1 MKGFLFGFGIGVA
14 IGVLF
19 APMSGEE
26 TRNNLTERA
35 GDLADSARETFES
48 NRDRVRSAVSTIR
61 TQAERF
67 TGGNAGATNTPAT
80 GTEGNL

>member
-35 GDLADSARETFES
+35 GDLADSARETFEA

-67 TGGNAGATNTPAT
+67 TGNAGTNTPAT
-80 GTEGNL
+80 GTEGNM